1 MRWKLLLSTPE
12 VPCRVSRLHIHQL
25 QGWLRAVVYTVDI
38 RRVVFITRLVEVL
51 CSADV
56 ASRECP
62 GCLRDT
68 SGGPSLH
75 GTSSSTGD
83 SISSRCSDYKQLGRL
98 PAITAPRFPACTAW
112 RFESSQAF
120 W

>member
-1 MRWKLLLSTPE
+1 MELLLATPE
-12 VPCRVSRLHIHQL
+12 VPCQISRLHIHQL
-25 QGWLRAVVYTVDI
+25 QGWLRVVAYTVDI
-38 RRVVFITRLVEVL
+38 RRVAFLTSLGEVL

-75 GTSSSTGD
+75 GHQ
-83 SISSRCSDYKQLGRL
+83 QLN
-98 PAITAPRFPACTAW
+98 W
-112 RFESSQAF
+112 
-120 W
+120 